1 MNTNCGLTLEELT
14 ASAICLGDYI
24 RVPVTPH
31 ARLGMRNS
39 SYDLDCGPPC
49 DIANGGKAN
58 FWNLLR
64 VDESLPTEER
74 VARGLGAVK
83 STGAVTVPI
92 ASDYHARL
100 GMRNSSYDLDCG
112 PPCDIARGQTAGDHN
127 LLGDTKAHIE
137 IGRAILDASGISTGF
152 RKDTSVGY
160 VLEKSVLGM
169 GSKNVAAPVT
179 PERVRDA
186 MSHS

>member
-24 RVPVTPH
+24 RVPVTP
-31 ARLGMRNS
+31 
-39 SYDLDCGPPC
+39 
-49 DIANGGKAN
+49 
-58 FWNLLR
+58 
-64 VDESLPTEER
+64 
-74 VARGLGAVK
+74 
-83 STGAVTVPI
+83 
-92 ASDYHARL
+92 HARL